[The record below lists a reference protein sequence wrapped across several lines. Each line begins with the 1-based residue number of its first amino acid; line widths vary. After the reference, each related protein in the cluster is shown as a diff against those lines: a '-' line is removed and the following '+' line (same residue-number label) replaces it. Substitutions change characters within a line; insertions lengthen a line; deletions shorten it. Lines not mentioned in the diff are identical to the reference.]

1 MDPVLLG
8 EILAVAMFV
17 LMVPAALLGYPVGL
31 TLAGLAVLTG
41 SLGAVLGVFS
51 WPLMGAIY
59 SRVYG
64 LMSDEL
70 LVALPLFIMMGVI
83 LDRARIAEDLLETA
97 GQLFGPV
104 RGGLGVAT
112 LAVGALLA
120 ASTGLVSA
128 TAITMAM
135 ISIPAMRRAGYGEA
149 LAGGTVCASATLSQI
164 IPPSTVLIL
173 LAIQLQNA
181 NASAQAK
188 LGNLFSEPVTV
199 TDMFAAALLPGLLLV
214 AVFIAFVLLVGLVR
228 PDLCPRVPP
237 AVGGGRALARRTLGA
252 LLPPLA
258 LIVAVL
264 GSILAGIATPTES
277 ASVGA
282 VGALIIA
289 LVQGRLSLALVRET
303 ARETMAITAMAFMI
317 LIGAAFFMLVF
328 RGLGGE
334 RLVLDLIDSVPGE
347 LSGAV
352 LFVLGLMFVLG
363 FFLDAFEIILIVAPT
378 FAPAL
383 IILGAD
389 PIWLGVMMAM
399 VLQTSYLTPP
409 FGLAMFFVQGSSDG
423 LPLRTLY
430 RGVMPFIALQLVT
443 MAILWAVPDI
453 VHVLRF
459 GR

>member
-17 LMVPAALLGYPVGL
+17 AMVPAALLGYPVGL

-214 AVFIAFVLLVGLVR
+214 AVFIVFILAVGVVR

-237 AVGGGRALARRTLGA
+237 AVGGRALARRTLGA

-282 VGALIIA
+282 VGAIIIA
-289 LVQGRLSLALVRET
+289 VAQRRFTFALVRET
-303 ARETMAITAMAFMI
+303 AHETMAITAMAFMI

-334 RLVLDLIDSVPGE
+334 RLVLDLIDNVPGE
-347 LSGAV
+347 LTGAV

-409 FGLAMFFVQGSSDG
+409 FGLAMFFVQGSSGG

-453 VHVLRF
+453 VHALRF

>member
-1 MDPVLLG
+1 MDPAALG
-8 EILAVAMFV
+8 EILAVLMFA
-17 LMVPAALLGYPVGL
+17 LMVPAALLGYPVGI
-31 TLAGLAVLTG
+31 TLAGLAVIAGAAG
-41 SLGAVLGVFS
+41 SALGVFS

-70 LVALPLFIMMGVI
+70 LVALPLFILMGVV
-83 LDRARIAEDLLETA
+83 LDRARIAEELLETA
-97 GQLFGPV
+97 GQVFGPV
-104 RGGLGVAT
+104 RGGLAVSAM
-112 LAVGALLA
+112 AVGGLLA

-128 TAITMAM
+128 TAIAMAM
-135 ISIPAMRRAGYGEA
+135 ISFPAMRSAGYGEA

-199 TDMFAAALLPGLLLV
+199 TDMFAAALLPGLLLI
-214 AVFIAFVLLVGLVR
+214 AVFIAFILLVGLLR
-228 PDLCPRVPP
+228 PDLCPRAPR
-237 AVGGGRALARRTLGA
+237 AESGAALARRA
-252 LLPPLA
+252 FRVLLPPLA

-282 VGALIIA
+282 AGALLIA
-289 LVQGRLSLALVRET
+289 LLQGRVSVALLRET
-303 ARETMAITAMAFMI
+303 ARETMAITSMAFMI

-334 RLVLDLIDSVPGE
+334 RLVFDLIDDLPGE
-347 LSGAV
+347 LAGAT
-352 LFVLGLMFVLG
+352 LFVLVLMFVLG

-378 FAPAL
+378 FAPGL
-383 IILGAD
+383 IMLGAD

-409 FGLAMFFVQGSSDG
+409 FGLAMFFVQGAVKD
-423 LPLRTLY
+423 LALRTLY
-430 RGVMPFIALQLVT
+430 RGVMPFIALQIAA
-443 MAILWAVPDI
+443 MAIVWAYPDL
-453 VHVLRF
+453 VHALRM